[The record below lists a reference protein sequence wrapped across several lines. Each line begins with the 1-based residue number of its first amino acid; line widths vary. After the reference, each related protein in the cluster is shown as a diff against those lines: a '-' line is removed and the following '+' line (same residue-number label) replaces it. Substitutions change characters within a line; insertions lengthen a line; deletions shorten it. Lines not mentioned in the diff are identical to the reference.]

1 MKTGLR
7 FSFLYIDNRK
17 RVAVCF
23 AKMKVESLSL
33 VVFCLQS
40 AMSQGEISE
49 VERSFTHMHAA
60 WAVQPKRYLAF

>member
-33 VVFCLQS
+33 VDFCLQS
-40 AMSQGEISE
+40 VMSQGEISE
-49 VERSFTHMHAA
+49 VGRSLDPHACSLGCPT
-60 WAVQPKRYLAF
+60 QML